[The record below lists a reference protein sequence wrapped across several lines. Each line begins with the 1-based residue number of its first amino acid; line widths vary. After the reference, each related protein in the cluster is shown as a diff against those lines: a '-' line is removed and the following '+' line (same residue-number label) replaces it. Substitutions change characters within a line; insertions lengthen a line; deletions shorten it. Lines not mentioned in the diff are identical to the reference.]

1 MRRSSLFTVLSILFM
16 FSCVTPKI
24 HNDIVEENETNKKN
38 IIQNSKKLLK
48 LENEISFKKNEINK
62 KKKRIRNLKADS
74 VDIRTSYS
82 SLQNKHDD
90 LKNTYDLLVSSSTR
104 SSSEKAREIKSLLE
118 QLDQSRIDLYTK
130 EDKLNKISI
139 FLESKEAELVNAQ
152 DELRSRSQRVL
163 ELEKLIN
170 KKDSIVRSLKNS
182 ISNALVGLE
191 GEGLTVIQKN
201 GKVYISLEEQLLF
214 ASGKYEINEEGKL
227 ALKKLSDVL
236 ALQSDLDIIVEG
248 HTDSIPYNRG
258 QLKDNWD
265 LSVMRSTSVIKIM
278 LQNKSLKPNQLT
290 AAGKAE
296 FVPIS
301 SNNSSEGRSA
311 NRRIEMILTP
321 NLDDLFDLLAE

>member
-1 MRRSSLFTVLSILFM
+1 MKFLSFFTALLTLLM

-24 HNDIVEENETNKKN
+24 HNDLIEENETNKKN
-38 IIQNSKKLLK
+38 IIQNSKKLFK

-62 KKKRIRNLKADS
+62 NQKRIRNLKADS

-90 LKNTYDLLVSSSTR
+90 LKNTYDLLVSSNAR
-104 SSSEKAREIKSLLE
+104 SSLEKAREIKNLLE
-118 QLDQSRIDLYTK
+118 QLDQSRTDLHIK
-130 EDKLNKISI
+130 EDKLNKISAS
-139 FLESKEAELVNAQ
+139 LESKEDELINAQ
-152 DELRSRSQRVL
+152 DELHLRSQRVL
-163 ELEKLIN
+163 ELEKLIS
-170 KKDSIVRSLKNS
+170 KKDSIVSSLKNS

-191 GEGLTVIQKN
+191 GEGLTVVQKN
-201 GKVYISLEEQLLF
+201 GKIYISLEEQLLF
-214 ASGKYEINEEGKL
+214 ASGKYQINDEGKL

-248 HTDSIPYNRG
+248 HTDSISYNRG

-278 LQNKSLKPNQLT
+278 LQNKLLKPNQLT

-301 SNNSSEGRSA
+301 SNNTSEGRSA
-311 NRRIEMILTP
+311 NRRIEMILSP
-321 NLDDLFDLLAE
+321 NLDDLFDLLSE

>member
-1 MRRSSLFTVLSILFM
+1 MKFLSFFTALLTLLM

-24 HNDIVEENETNKKN
+24 HNDLIEENETNKKN

-62 KKKRIRNLKADS
+62 NQKRIRNLKADS

-90 LKNTYDLLVSSSTR
+90 LKNTYDLLVSSNAR
-104 SSSEKAREIKSLLE
+104 SSLEKAREIKNLLE
-118 QLDQSRIDLYTK
+118 QLDQSRTDLHIK
-130 EDKLNKISI
+130 EDKLNKISAS
-139 FLESKEAELVNAQ
+139 LESKEDELINAQ
-152 DELRSRSQRVL
+152 DELHLRSQRVL
-163 ELEKLIN
+163 ELEKLIS
-170 KKDSIVRSLKNS
+170 KKDSIVSSLKNS

-191 GEGLTVIQKN
+191 GEGLTVVQKN
-201 GKVYISLEEQLLF
+201 GKIYISLEEQLLF
-214 ASGKYEINEEGKL
+214 ASGKYQINDEGKL

-248 HTDSIPYNRG
+248 HTDSISYNRG

-278 LQNKSLKPNQLT
+278 LQNKLLKPNQLT

-301 SNNSSEGRSA
+301 SNNTSEGRSA
-311 NRRIEMILTP
+311 NRRIEMILSP
-321 NLDDLFDLLAE
+321 NLDDLFDLLSE

>member
-1 MRRSSLFTVLSILFM
+1 MKYLSLFTAFSILLM

-24 HNDIVEENETNKKN
+24 HNDLIEENKTNKKN
-38 IIQNSKKLLK
+38 IIQNNKKLLK
-48 LENEISFKKNEINK
+48 LENEISFKENEINK
-62 KKKRIRNLKADS
+62 NKKKLSNLKSDS
-74 VDIRTSYS
+74 VDIRNSYS
-82 SLQNKHDD
+82 LLQSKHED
-90 LKNTYDLLVSSSTR
+90 LQNTYDLLVSNSAR
-104 SSSEKAREIKSLLE
+104 SSSEKVREIKNLLE
-118 QLDQSRIDLYTK
+118 QLDQSRTDLYSK
-130 EDKLNKISI
+130 EDKLNKISSS
-139 FLESKEAELVNAQ
+139 LETKEAELVKAQ
-152 DELRSRSQRVL
+152 DELRLRSQRVL
-163 ELEKLIN
+163 ELEKLIS
-170 KKDSIVRSLKNS
+170 KKDSIVSSLRKS

-191 GEGLTVIQKN
+191 GEGLTVVQKN

-236 ALQSDLDIIVEG
+236 VLQADLDIIVEG
-248 HTDSIPYNRG
+248 HTDSIPYTRG

-278 LQNKSLKPNQLT
+278 LQNKLLKPDQLT

-301 SNNSSEGRSA
+301 SNSSAQGRSA

-321 NLDDLFDLLAE
+321 NLDDLFDLLSE